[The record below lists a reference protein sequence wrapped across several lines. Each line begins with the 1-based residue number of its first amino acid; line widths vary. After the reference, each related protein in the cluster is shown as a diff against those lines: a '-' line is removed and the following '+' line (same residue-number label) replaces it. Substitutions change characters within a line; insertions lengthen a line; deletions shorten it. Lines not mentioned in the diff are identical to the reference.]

1 MRTRHLQWIAA
12 QNLNAAIAEDEAAKF
27 AVDLVTSVAMTEW
40 PASDPRLAPRDEV
53 IFLLHTAAEVE
64 HALLVQ
70 YLYAGWSA
78 PDTHPEWRTRILQ
91 IARQEMGHLI
101 TVQNI
106 LRALGG
112 SLNFERED
120 YPFRSDFYPFR
131 FRLEPL
137 SISSLA
143 KYVIAEMP
151 EEPGL
156 ELDELEIIKFYAKI
170 GEGQG

>member
-1 MRTRHLQWIAA
+1 MRTRHLQWIS
-12 QNLNAAIAEDEAAKF
+12 
-27 AVDLVTSVAMTEW
+27 AVSASGASSVKEGVADFVPDLVPSSTMTEW

-70 YLYAGWSA
+70 YLYASWSV
-78 PDTHPEWRTRILQ
+78 PDAHLEWRSKILN

-106 LRALGG
+106 LRELGG
-112 SLNFERED
+112 PLNFERED

-131 FRLEPL
+131 FKLEPL

-151 EEPGL
+151 EDPGL
-156 ELDELEIIKFYAKI
+156 QLQKSAYC
-170 GEGQG
+170 